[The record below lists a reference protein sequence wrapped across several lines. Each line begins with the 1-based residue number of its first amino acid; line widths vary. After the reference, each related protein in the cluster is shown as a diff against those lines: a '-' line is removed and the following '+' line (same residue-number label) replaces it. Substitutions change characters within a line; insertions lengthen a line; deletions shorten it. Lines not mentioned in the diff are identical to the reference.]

1 MSMDLYQPTRP
12 TTKNKTIMDLT
23 LWLSFVGTV
32 LIIAFTLGPSVLL
45 AAANGM
51 NHGSKK
57 AVGTILGDL
66 SANTIQMILSSLGL
80 ASIVVS
86 SGEVFDAIKWVGV
99 AYLIYMG
106 LKKLFAK
113 AETKQLKA
121 KEQEKSFQKLYAEG
135 FLMSASNPKAI
146 VFFAALFPLFIDEN
160 LAFVP
165 QVAILTT
172 TYLVID
178 GVSLLFY
185 IYFADKLKIYL
196 EDKDKIHLQNRIV
209 GSMLIFSG
217 IMLSFVR
224 RQ

>member
-1 MSMDLYQPTRP
+1 ME
-12 TTKNKTIMDLT
+12 LT

-32 LIIAFTLGPSVLL
+32 LIIAFTPGPSVLL
-45 AAANGM
+45 AAANSM

-57 AVGTILGDL
+57 AVGTIFGDL
-66 SANTIQMILSSLGL
+66 TANLIQMILSSLGL

-86 SGEVFDAIKWVGV
+86 SGEVFDAIKWLGV

-106 LKKLFAK
+106 AKKLLAK
-113 AETKQLKA
+113 AETQKLKG
-121 KEQEKSFQKLYAEG
+121 KEQDKSFRKLYTEG

-146 VFFAALFPLFIDEN
+146 VFFAALFPLFINEN
-160 LAFVP
+160 IPFVP

-185 IYFADKLKIYL
+185 QHFADKLKGYL
-196 EDKDKIHLQNRIV
+196 EDKEKIHLQNRIV
-209 GSMLIFSG
+209 GGLLIFSG

-224 RQ
+224 RAND